1 MVCSV
6 CGAEVSLMP
15 RTTTN
20 PVIVYDAV
28 GRVIDANPAAAALTG
43 IPLEELRGM
52 HMRDFYHPDELPA
65 AEERM
70 RTIGVGE
77 AAQFERWL
85 RCCNR
90 RYIRVAVTGSRLFFG
105 GYRAEYVPLMD
116 APIELPS
123 RLWGERRQ
131 DLTRR

>member
-1 MVCSV
+1 
-6 CGAEVSLMP
+6 MP
-15 RTTTN
+15 KTTTN
-20 PVIVYDAV
+20 PVLVYDDT
-28 GRVIDANPAAAALTG
+28 GRVIDANPAASVLTG
-43 IPLEELRGM
+43 IPLERLRGM

-70 RTIGVGE
+70 RTTGIGE
-77 AAQFERWL
+77 EAQFERWL

-116 APIELPS
+116 EPIDLPA
-123 RLWGERRQ
+123 RLAGERRQ
-131 DLTRR
+131 VIRR